1 MKFSIVISTYNRLNL
16 LQRAID
22 SARNQT
28 IECEVVVADDCSS
41 DDTQTYVKSLGD
53 KIVYHR
59 NEVNLGHAAT
69 VNAGVAKA
77 SGDWIKFLD
86 DDDYLAP
93 NCIEEM
99 AKAIALRLDAVICSC
114 VAAQVDGN
122 EVELSRTPQ
131 VGPGLAFYI
140 PQADIHYGMLL
151 ELVPFGTPVQVAC
164 RRDAF
169 LQSGGWDSTLDAN
182 CDDID
187 SWIRIAQFGDAIFF
201 NQCLAYRTIWP
212 GAYNQKFSL
221 SRRLATNIL
230 MKEKIYALVNEQHR
244 SKIPVFQDIKNYLR
258 LHWILV
264 ALKQKNL
271 KSFLSMIDPSILSPR
286 SWKFLLTA
294 VSSRRSQGNN
304 SQIRKLVLIE
314 LYYDVWQN
322 AQNKSAS
329 LHNLEL
335 NSERVVDLPVN
346 AQSNSQC

>member
-1 MKFSIVISTYNRLNL
+1 MKFSVVISTYNRLNL

-28 IECEVVVADDCSS
+28 MECEVVVADDCSS
-41 DDTQTYVKSLGD
+41 DDTQTYIKSLGD
-53 KIVYHR
+53 KVVYHR
-59 NEVNLGHAAT
+59 NEVNQGHAAT

-99 AKAIALRLDAVICSC
+99 AKAIALRPDAVICSC

-131 VGPGLAFYI
+131 VGPGSAFYI

-151 ELVPFGTPVQVAC
+151 ELVPFGTPVQVAS

-169 LQSGGWDSTLDAN
+169 LQTGGWDSTLDAN

-187 SWIRIAQFGDAIFF
+187 SWIRIAQFGDAIFL

-221 SRRLATNIL
+221 SQRLATNIL

-244 SKIPVFQDIKNYLR
+244 SKIPHLQDIKNYLK

-264 ALKQKNL
+264 ALKQKNI
-271 KSFLSMIDPSILSPR
+271 KSFLSMIDISIISPQ
-286 SWKFLLTA
+286 SWKFLLSA

-314 LYYDVWQN
+314 
-322 AQNKSAS
+322 S
-329 LHNLEL
+329 
-335 NSERVVDLPVN
+335 
-346 AQSNSQC
+346 

>member
-1 MKFSIVISTYNRLNL
+1 MKFSVVISTYNRLNL

-41 DDTQTYVKSLGD
+41 DDTQTYLKSLGD
-53 KIVYHR
+53 KVVYHR
-59 NEVNLGHAAT
+59 NEVNQGHAAT

-99 AKAIALRLDAVICSC
+99 AKAIALRPDAVICSC

-122 EVELSRTPQ
+122 KVELSRTPQ

-151 ELVPFGTPVQVAC
+151 ELVPFGTPVQVAS

-169 LQSGGWDSTLDAN
+169 LQTGGWDSTLDAN

-187 SWIRIAQFGDAIFF
+187 SWIRIAQFGDAIFL
-201 NQCLAYRTIWP
+201 NQCLAYRTVWT

-244 SKIPVFQDIKNYLR
+244 SKIPLLQDIKNYLK

-271 KSFLSMIDPSILSPR
+271 KSFLSMIDPSILSPQ

-294 VSSRRSQGNN
+294 ASSRRSQGNN
-304 SQIRKLVLIE
+304 SEVRKLVLIE
-314 LYYDVWQN
+314 
-322 AQNKSAS
+322 S
-329 LHNLEL
+329 
-335 NSERVVDLPVN
+335 
-346 AQSNSQC
+346 